1 MTTTPDTITEI
12 ALEQMTTA
20 NETTQPADEGRLEP
34 TVRPQIVLPDMCKTH
49 QTLLARQCG
58 YGPEDPW
65 RALLIATQ
73 IALFQGATAD
83 PKVHAETSG
92 QVENLSGLGCLACRK
107 PDLFGA
113 LVDKVQKTFPRD
125 AHIGVIK
132 SLGERWVADAAA

>member
-1 MTTTPDTITEI
+1 MSDSSRAVGGP
-12 ALEQMTTA
+12 
-20 NETTQPADEGRLEP
+20 LEP

-49 QTLLARQCG
+49 QTLLVRQCA

-83 PKVHAETSG
+83 PKVHAETNG

-132 SLGERWVADAAA
+132 ALGERWVADAAA

>member
-1 MTTTPDTITEI
+1 MTPD
-12 ALEQMTTA
+12 Q
-20 NETTQPADEGRLEP
+20 P
-34 TVRPQIVLPDMCKTH
+34 TVMLPDLCNTH
-49 QTLLARQCG
+49 QTLLVRQCA
-58 YGPEDPW
+58 YGPDDPW

-83 PKVHAETSG
+83 PKVHAEVGG

-125 AHIGVIK
+125 AHIRAIK
-132 SLGERWVADAAA
+132 ELGERWVAGAAT

>member
-1 MTTTPDTITEI
+1 
-12 ALEQMTTA
+12 MTTA

-49 QTLLARQCG
+49 QTLLVRQCG

-83 PKVHAETSG
+83 PKAITPARSGPCTTCAATRRRRGLTTRARWTSTLP
-92 QVENLSGLGCLACRK
+92 QTWRTPRPVSG
-107 PDLFGA
+107 
-113 LVDKVQKTFPRD
+113 
-125 AHIGVIK
+125 H
-132 SLGERWVADAAA
+132 VAPNV